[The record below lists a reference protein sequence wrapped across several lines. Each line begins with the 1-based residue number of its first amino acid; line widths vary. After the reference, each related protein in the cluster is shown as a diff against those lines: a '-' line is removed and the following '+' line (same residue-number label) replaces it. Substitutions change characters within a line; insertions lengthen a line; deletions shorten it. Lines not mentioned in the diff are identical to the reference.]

1 MHRLVTLILHARAP
15 ARSDKPASPMAKTV
29 RPARPRR
36 TDASAQEA
44 APAPAAARR
53 GKASEAESSDASPGV
68 GARLRF
74 LRDMHGLS
82 QRELARRAG
91 LTHATIGSIERDA
104 ISPSVGSLRK
114 ILDSF
119 PMTLSEFFA
128 LDPESETQVFFTHA
142 ELLEVG
148 GGGISLRQVGHN
160 LKGRPLQLLLE
171 RYAPGAET
179 AKVPYSHV
187 GDEGGIVI
195 QGQVEITVGGV
206 TRVLGPGDGYLF
218 SSRLPH
224 KFRNLGNEEAVVV
237 SANTPPV

>member
-1 MHRLVTLILHARAP
+1 MPKPATTKP
-15 ARSDKPASPMAKTV
+15 ARNRQSGSIDESD
-29 RPARPRR
+29 
-36 TDASAQEA
+36 
-44 APAPAAARR
+44 
-53 GKASEAESSDASPGV
+53 SEPLETSGRSDADAVDPSAGV
-68 GARLRF
+68 GSRLRY

-91 LTHATIGSIERDA
+91 LTHGTIGSIERDA

-119 PMTLSEFFA
+119 PMTLSDFFA
-128 LDPESETQVFFTHA
+128 LNPDSETQVFFSHD
-142 ELLEVG
+142 ELMEVG

-160 LKGRPLQLLLE
+160 LKNRPLQVLLE

-179 AKVPYSHV
+179 AKTPYSHI
-187 GDEGGIVI
+187 GDEGGVVI
-195 QGQVEITVGGV
+195 QGKVEVTVGGA

-224 KFRNLGNEEAVVV
+224 KFRNVGTSEAVVV

>member
-1 MHRLVTLILHARAP
+1 MVRSIAKLNERIFERRDNADMPRPLTTEP
-15 ARSDKPASPMAKTV
+15 ARMKKSGSIDGGDHNPEETPV
-29 RPARPRR
+29 L
-36 TDASAQEA
+36 
-44 APAPAAARR
+44 
-53 GKASEAESSDASPGV
+53 SEATASDPSEGV
-68 GARLRF
+68 GSRLRY

-91 LTHATIGSIERDA
+91 LTHGTIGSIERDA

-128 LDPESETQVFFTHA
+128 LDPDSETQVFFGHA
-142 ELLEVG
+142 ELMEVG

-160 LKGRPLQLLLE
+160 LKNRPLQVLLE

-179 AKVPYSHV
+179 AKAPYSHI
-187 GDEGGIVI
+187 GDEGGVVI
-195 QGQVEITVGGV
+195 QGQVEVTVGGA

-224 KFRNLGNEEAVVV
+224 KFRNVGPGEAVVV

>member
-1 MHRLVTLILHARAP
+1 MPKP
-15 ARSDKPASPMAKTV
+15 AR
-29 RPARPRR
+29 RPVATPP
-36 TDASAQEA
+36 T
-44 APAPAAARR
+44 PAAAPKPPARGRR
-53 GKASEAESSDASPGV
+53 AEAAEPPGGGGSAAV

-91 LTHATIGSIERDA
+91 LTHATVGAIERDA

-128 LDPESETQVFFTHA
+128 LDPAGDSQVFFAAA

-148 GGGISLRQVGHN
+148 GGGISLRQVGQH
-160 LKGRPLQLLLE
+160 LKGRPLQILLE

-179 AKVPYSHV
+179 AKVPYSHA
-187 GDEGGIVI
+187 GDEGGVVI
-195 QGQVEITVGGV
+195 QGRVEVTVGGS
-206 TRVLGPGDGYLF
+206 TRVLEPGDGYLF

-224 KFRNLGNEEAVVV
+224 RFRNVGDGEAIVV

>member
-1 MHRLVTLILHARAP
+1 MPKPP
-15 ARSDKPASPMAKTV
+15 AAKPAHIKKSGSIDEGEGEPVEASERSDA
-29 RPARPRR
+29 
-36 TDASAQEA
+36 DAGDPSA
-44 APAPAAARR
+44 
-53 GKASEAESSDASPGV
+53 GV
-68 GARLRF
+68 GSRLRY

-91 LTHATIGSIERDA
+91 LTHGTIGSIERDA

-128 LDPESETQVFFTHA
+128 LNPDSETQVFFGHG
-142 ELLEVG
+142 ELMEVG

-160 LKGRPLQLLLE
+160 LKNRPLQVLLE

-179 AKVPYSHV
+179 AKTPYSHI
-187 GDEGGIVI
+187 GDEGGVVI
-195 QGQVEITVGGV
+195 QGQVEVTVGGA

-224 KFRNLGNEEAVVV
+224 KFRNVGTDEAVVV

>member
-1 MHRLVTLILHARAP
+1 MVRSIAKLNERIFERRDNTDMPRPLTTEP
-15 ARSDKPASPMAKTV
+15 ARMKKSGS
-29 RPARPRR
+29 
-36 TDASAQEA
+36 TDGGDHNPEET
-44 APAPAAARR
+44 PVL
-53 GKASEAESSDASPGV
+53 SEATASDPSEGV
-68 GARLRF
+68 GSRLRY

-91 LTHATIGSIERDA
+91 LTHGTIGSIERDA

-128 LDPESETQVFFTHA
+128 LDPDSETQVFFGHA
-142 ELLEVG
+142 ELMEVG

-160 LKGRPLQLLLE
+160 LKNRPLQVLLE

-179 AKVPYSHV
+179 AKAPYSHI
-187 GDEGGIVI
+187 GDEGGVVI
-195 QGQVEITVGGV
+195 QGQVEVTVGGA

-224 KFRNLGNEEAVVV
+224 KFRNVGPGEAVVV

>member
-1 MHRLVTLILHARAP
+1 MRLATLEVHIATHATVASMPSPVR
-15 ARSDKPASPMAKTV
+15 RSAAAADEPTPDPKTAKRGRRPEGSASIETPGG
-29 RPARPRR
+29 
-36 TDASAQEA
+36 DASA
-44 APAPAAARR
+44 
-53 GKASEAESSDASPGV
+53 GV

-74 LRDMHGLS
+74 LRGMHGLS

-91 LTHATIGSIERDA
+91 LTHATIGAIERDA

-114 ILDSF
+114 ILDSL

-128 LDPESETQVFFTHA
+128 LDPAAETQVFFGKD

-160 LKGRPLQLLLE
+160 LKGRPLQVLLE

-179 AKVPYSHV
+179 AKTPYSHS
-187 GDEGGIVI
+187 GDEGGVVI
-195 QGQVEITVGGV
+195 QGRIEVSVGGS

-224 KFRNLGNEEAVVV
+224 KFRNVGDDEAIVV

>member
-1 MHRLVTLILHARAP
+1 MPKSPSV
-15 ARSDKPASPMAKTV
+15 KPAHIKKSGSIEEG
-29 RPARPRR
+29 
-36 TDASAQEA
+36 DGESLE
-44 APAPAAARR
+44 
-53 GKASEAESSDASPGV
+53 ASERGGADAGDPSAGV
-68 GARLRF
+68 GSRLRY

-91 LTHATIGSIERDA
+91 LTHGTIGSIERDA

-128 LDPESETQVFFTHA
+128 LNPDSETQVFFGHG
-142 ELLEVG
+142 ELMEVG

-160 LKGRPLQLLLE
+160 LKNRPLQVLLE

-179 AKVPYSHV
+179 AKTPYSHI
-187 GDEGGIVI
+187 GDEGGVVI
-195 QGQVEITVGGV
+195 QGQVEVTVGGA

-224 KFRNLGNEEAVVV
+224 KFRNVGTDEAIVV

>member
-1 MHRLVTLILHARAP
+1 MPKPDPRSDAGDPELNPGPKAPRRAP
-15 ARSDKPASPMAKTV
+15 RAAAS
-29 RPARPRR
+29 RPLEASAD
-36 TDASAQEA
+36 DASA
-44 APAPAAARR
+44 
-53 GKASEAESSDASPGV
+53 GV

-91 LTHATIGSIERDA
+91 LTHATIGAIERDA

-114 ILDSF
+114 ILDSL

-128 LDPESETQVFFTHA
+128 LDPAGETQVFFA
-142 ELLEVG
+142 KDELLEVG
-148 GGGISLRQVGHN
+148 GGGISLKQVGHN
-160 LKGRPLQLLLE
+160 LKGRPLQVLLE

-179 AKVPYSHV
+179 AKVPYSHS
-187 GDEGGIVI
+187 GDEGGVVI
-195 QGQVEITVGGV
+195 QGQVEVTVGGS
-206 TRVLGPGDGYLF
+206 RRILGAGDGYLF

-224 KFRNLGNEEAVVV
+224 KFRNVGDDEAIVV

>member
-1 MHRLVTLILHARAP
+1 MP
-15 ARSDKPASPMAKTV
+15 KPPISTKSSREKNSGSIEQGDNASV
-29 RPARPRR
+29 
-36 TDASAQEA
+36 DA
-44 APAPAAARR
+44 
-53 GKASEAESSDASPGV
+53 GKHSHSDAGDPSTGV

-91 LTHATIGSIERDA
+91 LTHGTIGSIERDA

-128 LDPESETQVFFTHA
+128 LDPEIESQVFFRQE
-142 ELLEVG
+142 ELMEVG

-160 LKGRPLQLLLE
+160 LKNRPLQVLLE
-171 RYAPGAET
+171 RYEPGAET
-179 AKVPYSHV
+179 AKAPYSHV
-187 GDEGGIVI
+187 GDEGGVVI
-195 QGQVEITVGGV
+195 QGQVEITVGGS

-224 KFRNLGNEEAVVV
+224 KFRNVGKGVAVVV

>member
-1 MHRLVTLILHARAP
+1 MPKSRLRPDATAAEPTQGQGSPRRGRRAAVSAP
-15 ARSDKPASPMAKTV
+15 AG
-29 RPARPRR
+29 
-36 TDASAQEA
+36 AQDGDGA
-44 APAPAAARR
+44 A
-53 GKASEAESSDASPGV
+53 GV

-91 LTHATIGSIERDA
+91 LTHATIGAIERDA

-114 ILDSF
+114 ILDSL

-128 LDPESETQVFFTHA
+128 LDPAVEAQVFFGSE

-148 GGGISLRQVGHN
+148 GEGVSLRQVGRS
-160 LKGRPLQLLLE
+160 LKGRPLQVLLE

-179 AKVPYSHV
+179 AKTPYSHA
-187 GDEGGIVI
+187 GDEGGVVI
-195 QGQVEITVGGV
+195 QGQVEVTVGGSR
-206 TRVLGPGDGYLF
+206 RVLGPGDAYLF

-224 KFRNLGNEEAVVV
+224 KFRNVGDGEAVVV